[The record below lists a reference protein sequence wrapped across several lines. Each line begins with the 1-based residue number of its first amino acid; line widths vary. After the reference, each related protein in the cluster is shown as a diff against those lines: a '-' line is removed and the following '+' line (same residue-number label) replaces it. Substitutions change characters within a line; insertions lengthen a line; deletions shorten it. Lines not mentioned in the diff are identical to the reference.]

1 MEGLNQYLGCF
12 IDHIDNRDF
21 EIFIGDYQ
29 HLTSIQCIFACQKQ
43 NYRYAAIQNGNE
55 CRCGNDYG
63 KYGQV
68 LDDECNYSCVTSEK
82 CGGNKRNSVYNVN
95 NSIDMSKTDLPCLNT
110 MVGYQGCFDSVMLD
124 VVMGVVKSIRECI
137 SHCEM
142 YYYYAGIMNGY
153 LCHCGNELNLPSV
166 NSVVCNIPCNRSVNA
181 MTIDCCG
188 GLHTFSVYNTK
199 NYR

>member
-110 MVGYQGCFDSVMLD
+110 MVGYQGCFDSV
-124 VVMGVVKSIRECI
+124 I
-137 SHCEM
+137 
-142 YYYYAGIMNGY
+142 Y

-199 NYR
+199 NYQYLSVEDLSQAHIRVGRD